1 MKQAQFRRSA
11 QSGGFRP
18 IQVSGAEISRMR
30 EESSRII
37 QGMRDARDADIQNRQ
52 QILQEVK
59 ENQRSEAAARERN
72 YQIQQQNQQREL
84 SGLQAEARA
93 QQEQFRVD
101 QQAQAD
107 IFKNV
112 AKFSKTATEA
122 YGQYVKAKDEEAV
135 SEAFAKFSI
144 DPDKNL
150 YYKRLSTFG
159 EAYQDEQEEKR
170 QSALDEAELNGG
182 DSLGISRQRN
192 LNNRQQR
199 ELNKAIFAY
208 AAEFK
213 LPQLRIEAVQ
223 RAEEE
228 QGRRLTSEE
237 RALVVED
244 ITQEFYKKGFEF
256 NGVKLKPGTLRTT
269 IDLVAK
275 SNQAFLA
282 RERGVDE
289 KAERQISIDNETKII
304 TQNPTEFATN
314 IVPAFQT
321 VYRAN
326 GFDYAKAHEW
336 FGGLAT
342 MRNPNGEFI
351 FTLDQ
356 LANVQLPND
365 KKPYALARPGRFSQI
380 QQARL
385 EADNSYRR
393 AQITSDNLAYQEA
406 ERNYLKGFTENP
418 TKAYAEE
425 ARDMFINTYGRVP
438 ASVEKTL
445 ASYTIEAKA
454 KAEQIEQLESI
465 PDGFITQE
473 AVNALSYL
481 DINSAREL
489 DKRFAAQEAKYSSG
503 VYKQLSESF
512 KTVANGVTSFGSQKP
527 NSPASLALQRG
538 MRAEFRRRV
547 DQRVGSGADIAAFN
561 TAAELVAQEIEDEV
575 KAGAKDPNSL
585 FYRKVSRPGGA
596 AEFPNL
602 YSQANLS
609 AYEKSRRSYQAI
621 VDSVIDNGGG
631 AVGLEKTL
639 DTAESILTRDEI
651 VSIVSGYGKPGFV
664 VPTDVLAVTG
674 MGNGLDPF
682 TVINRQIA
690 ALGDTDLQPLEPP
703 AIIQSVNSTMTEQQ
717 RQDLFNAV
725 NGPRQRL
732 RALQQTAGTV
742 AQPSNLRAG
751 FAGNSLKRSF
761 TNALTYE
768 GNRGAY
774 QQTGQTI
781 QKLGFQV
788 AEHPDFGGVAPVHAG
803 NSYHGYGE
811 AFDITHQ
818 TGDYNTSIEKTRQL
832 KELIRSMNIFKEVIG
847 PGDGNPAHE
856 THLHLGGL
864 MRPLTAEDIEKLNS
878 FR

>member
-30 EESSRII
+30 EESNRII

-84 SGLQAEARA
+84 SGLQAEARV

-122 YGQYVKAKDEEAV
+122 YGQYVKAKDEEVV
-135 SEAFAKFSI
+135 SEEFRKAI
-144 DPDKNL
+144 TDPEKNA
-150 YYKRLSTFG
+150 YINYVSSVG

-182 DSLGISRQRN
+182 DSLAISKQRN

-199 ELNKAIFAY
+199 ELYKALFTWTV
-208 AAEFK
+208 ENK
-213 LPQLRIEAVQ
+213 LPQLQIEAVQ
-223 RAEEE
+223 RAEE
-228 QGRRLTSEE
+228 QLGRRLTSEE
-237 RALVVED
+237 RSGVIADL
-244 ITQEFYKKGFEF
+244 TQEFFRKGFEF

-289 KAERQISIDNETKII
+289 KAERQISIDKETKII
-304 TQNPTEFATN
+304 TQNPAEFATN

-336 FGGLAT
+336 FGSLAT

-356 LANVQLPND
+356 LGNVQLPGD
-365 KKPYALARPGRFSQI
+365 KKPYSIARPSRFSQI

-425 ARDMFINTYGRVP
+425 ARDMFINTYGKVP

-489 DKRFAAQEAKYSSG
+489 DKRFAAQEAKYNSG
-503 VYKQLSESF
+503 VYKDQSDSF

-527 NSPASLALQRG
+527 NDPASVFLQQE
-538 MRAEFRRRV
+538 MRAEYRKRV
-547 DQRVGSGADIAAFN
+547 DQAVAGGADFN
-561 TAAELVAQEIEDEV
+561 TAANTVATQLAAEV

-585 FYRKVSRPGGA
+585 WYRKPSKPGGA
-596 AEFPNL
+596 ADFPNL
-602 YSQANLS
+602 TGGNVTTV
-609 AYEKSRRSYQAI
+609 EKARRNYQAI
-621 VDSVIDNGGG
+621 VTSVMEK
-631 AVGLEKTL
+631 GLEGTL
-639 DTAESILTRDEI
+639 NTAESILTREEI
-651 VSIVSGYGKPGFV
+651 ASIVSGYGKPGFV

-682 TVINRQIA
+682 TVINRQIE
-690 ALGDTDLQPLEPP
+690 ALGDPELQPLEPP
-703 AIIQSVNSTMTEQQ
+703 VIIQSVNSTMTEQQ

-761 TNALTYE
+761 TDALTYE
-768 GNRGAY
+768 GNKSAY
-774 QQTGQTI
+774 QQTGKTI

-818 TGDYNTSIEKTRQL
+818 TGDYNASIEKTRQL
-832 KELIRSMNIFKEVIG
+832 KELIRSMNLFKEVIG